1 MFNAK
6 LRQGLRSGKAN
17 RKAKSLSALLLTLP
31 FLSAAGY
38 MIWSQFQEVQ
48 IVEECLEDVKYVSY
62 LPQLGM
68 NNQLISLA
76 QGFLLA
82 KELNRTLLVP
92 NVLWPRASGVDGIF
106 EPGLPTWAD
115 VFQISNVAD
124 HLNVKFQLL
133 QSANATK
140 CMDVRVLFEAEKKPV
155 YDSLAYKYL
164 HAESLERR
172 KVATIMDLKR
182 FPNMSTVLVDGMY
195 HAGEIFDPEIV
206 HDLLLLMMKPTAM
219 MQNLLKEFQHEH
231 GIKKGYTCLHV
242 RMKDFQKMC
251 KEVSGGATSCLP
263 RCSRIEKEPGAI
275 EDAVFIATDD
285 IEAPNMLAECMPPK
299 TVTSKET
306 EEFIRKKY
314 SFTEQKIG
322 VLVAVLDQLV
332 CSEAEILFINRMS
345 TFSRSI
351 DILRRERGQV
361 IEW

>member
-1 MFNAK
+1 MSIAK
-6 LRQGLRSGKAN
+6 VRQGLRCAKGS
-17 RKAKSLSALLLTLP
+17 RKAKGLFPLLTLT

-38 MIWSQFQEVQ
+38 MVWSQFQDVQ
-48 IVEECLEDVKYVSY
+48 IVEECLEDAKYVTY

-82 KELNRTLLVP
+82 KELHRTLLVP
-92 NVLWPRASGVDGIF
+92 NILWPRASEVDGIF

-115 VFQISNVAD
+115 VFKISNVAD
-124 HLNVKFQLL
+124 HLNVNFELL

-140 CMDVRVLFEAEKKPV
+140 CMDIEVLFEAEKKPV
-155 YDSLAYKYL
+155 YDSLAYEYL
-164 HAESLERR
+164 HAESLERKR
-172 KVATIMDLKR
+172 ISTIMDLKR
-182 FPNMSTVLVDGMY
+182 FPNMSTILVDGMY
-195 HAGEIFDPEIV
+195 HAGEIFDPDIV
-206 HDLLLLMMKPTAM
+206 HDLLLLMMRPTGM
-219 MQNLLKEFQHEH
+219 MEKLLHDFQREH
-231 GIKKGYTCLHV
+231 AIQKSYTCLHV

-251 KEVSGGATSCLP
+251 KEVSGGDKGCLP
-263 RCSRIEKEPGAI
+263 RCSRIEQEPGAI

-285 IEAPNMLAECMPPK
+285 IEAPNMLSECMPPK
-299 TVTSKET
+299 TVTSKHT

-314 SFTEQKIG
+314 SFSEQKMG

-332 CSEAEILFINRMS
+332 CSEAEIIFINRMS

-351 DILRRERGQV
+351 DLLRRERGQV

>member
-1 MFNAK
+1 M
-6 LRQGLRSGKAN
+6 RQGLRSGKSN
-17 RKAKSLSALLLTLP
+17 RKAKALSALLTLL

-38 MIWSQFQEVQ
+38 MAWSRFEAVQ
-48 IVEECLEDVKYVSY
+48 IVEGCLKDVKYVAY

-92 NVLWPRASGVDGIF
+92 NVMWPRASGVDGIF

-115 VFQISNVAD
+115 VFQISSIAN
-124 HLNVKFQLL
+124 HLNVNFEVL

-140 CMDVRVLFEAEKKPV
+140 CMDIEVLFEAEKKPV
-155 YDSLAYKYL
+155 YDSLAYEYL
-164 HAESLERR
+164 HAESLER
-172 KVATIMDLKR
+172 KQISNILDLKR
-182 FPNMSTVLVDGMY
+182 FSNVSTVLVDGMY
-195 HAGEIFDPEIV
+195 HAGEIFDPDIV
-206 HDLLLLMMKPTAM
+206 HDLLLLMMKPTVM
-219 MQNLLKEFQHEH
+219 MQKLLKEFQREH
-231 GIKKGYTCLHV
+231 GIKQGYTCLHV

-251 KEVSGGATSCLP
+251 KEVSGGDKGCLP

-285 IEAPNMLAECMPPK
+285 IEAPSMLAECMPPK
-299 TVTSKET
+299 TVTSKDT

-314 SFTEQKIG
+314 SFSEQKMG

-332 CSEAEILFINRMS
+332 CSEAEIMFINRMS